1 MKPLTV
7 AKLLRLIVNVDNPH
21 SQSHA
26 KQIQAA
32 PKSTPRHRA
41 LRVSKRRLKVAKT
54 LETRLRASSLIAAN
68 RFQCGAR
75 FLRQSHGS
83 RMQKQ
88 SNWRNYISQS
98 IEKRITNYNNHLYP
112 QSTSLL
118 DLRGPGTQTRHW
130 TVMK

>member
-1 MKPLTV
+1 MRPLTV
-7 AKLLRLIVNVDNPH
+7 AKFLGLIANEHNPH

-26 KQIQAA
+26 KQIRAA
-32 PKSTPRHRA
+32 PERTPQHRA
-41 LRVSKRRLKVAKT
+41 LLFSKMWLKATKT
-54 LETRLRASSLIAAN
+54 LETRLRASSSIAAD

-83 RMQKQ
+83 RIQKQ
-88 SNWRNYISQS
+88 SNGRNYIPQS

-118 DLRGPGTQTRHW
+118 DLRGPGT
-130 TVMK
+130 